1 MRDILLEKGKKG
13 MMVMLN
19 GIFIFKSFCIFF
31 LFILVFL
38 KMIVIYDDIWLVV
51 FFVFGFGL

>member
-38 KMIVIYDDIWLVV
+38 KMIVIYDDIWLAV